1 MENKEKNSVS
11 ELMETTMT
19 KIREMV
25 DSNSVIG
32 EPITTPDGVTLIP
45 VSRVSLGFG
54 SGGGTYGQT
63 SERFGGGGGAGVKI
77 DPVAF
82 LVIKD
87 GQTRMVPVAVPAT
100 AAVRTPGATVE
111 LVRGGACS
119 DPMRLLEERMVIKD
133 GQTRMVPVAV
143 PATATVDRVLE
154 MAPQLIDRVEG
165 FVNKKK
171 EEKEFV

>member
-25 DSNSVIG
+25 DSNPVIG

-87 GQTRMVPVAVPAT
+87 GQTRM
-100 AAVRTPGATVE
+100 
-111 LVRGGACS
+111 
-119 DPMRLLEERMVIKD
+119 M
-133 GQTRMVPVAV
+133 PVAV
-143 PATATVDRVLE
+143 PATATMDRVLE

>member
-87 GQTRMVPVAVPAT
+87 GQTRMIPAYWRWRRSSSIASRASST
-100 AAVRTPGATVE
+100 RKRKRKNLCKSGHTE
-111 LVRGGACS
+111 
-119 DPMRLLEERMVIKD
+119 VI
-133 GQTRMVPVAV
+133 
-143 PATATVDRVLE
+143 L
-154 MAPQLIDRVEG
+154 
-165 FVNKKK
+165 
-171 EEKEFV
+171 

>member
-87 GQTRMVPVAVPAT
+87 GLTRVMPVAIPA
-100 AAVRTPGATVE
+100 A
-111 LVRGGACS
+111 
-119 DPMRLLEERMVIKD
+119 
-133 GQTRMVPVAV
+133 
-143 PATATVDRVLE
+143 ATVDRVLDLVPE
-154 MAPQLIDRVEG
+154 VLDRVQN
-165 FVNKKK
+165 FVDKKR
-171 EEKEFV
+171 EEKDIY

>member
-11 ELMETTMT
+11 ELMETTRT
-19 KIREMV
+19 KLRDMAA
-25 DSNSVIG
+25 SNSVIG
-32 EPITTPDGVTLIP
+32 EPSTTPDGVTLIP

-54 SGGGTYGQT
+54 SGGATRAPARGRG
-63 SERFGGGGGAGVKI
+63 GGGGGAGVKI

-87 GQTRMVPVAVPAT
+87 GQTRM
-100 AAVRTPGATVE
+100 
-111 LVRGGACS
+111 
-119 DPMRLLEERMVIKD
+119 M
-133 GQTRMVPVAV
+133 PVAV
-143 PATATVDRVLE
+143 PATATMDRVLE

>member
-1 MENKEKNSVS
+1 MDMEKKSPLRDVMNSTMEKV
-11 ELMETTMT
+11 
-19 KIREMV
+19 REMV
-25 DSNSVIG
+25 DANNIVG
-32 EPITTPDGVTLIP
+32 APITTPDGVTLIP
-45 VSRVSLGFG
+45 ISRVSFGFG

-87 GQTRMVPVAVPAT
+87 GQTRM
-100 AAVRTPGATVE
+100 
-111 LVRGGACS
+111 
-119 DPMRLLEERMVIKD
+119 M
-133 GQTRMVPVAV
+133 PVAV

-165 FVNKKK
+165 FVNKKR

>member
-1 MENKEKNSVS
+1 MENKEKTNPVS
-11 ELMETTMT
+11 ELMDTTMT

-25 DSNSVIG
+25 DSNAIVG

-45 VSRVSLGFG
+45 VSRVSFGFG

-82 LVIKD
+82 LLIKD
-87 GQTRMVPVAVPAT
+87 GQTRMMPVTVPA
-100 AAVRTPGATVE
+100 V
-111 LVRGGACS
+111 
-119 DPMRLLEERMVIKD
+119 
-133 GQTRMVPVAV
+133 
-143 PATATVDRVLE
+143 ATVDRVLE

-165 FVNKKK
+165 FVAKKR
-171 EEKEFV
+171 EEKEMF

>member
-54 SGGGTYGQT
+54 SGGGTYCQT

-87 GQTRMVPVAVPAT
+87 GQTRM
-100 AAVRTPGATVE
+100 
-111 LVRGGACS
+111 
-119 DPMRLLEERMVIKD
+119 M
-133 GQTRMVPVAV
+133 PVAV
-143 PATATVDRVLE
+143 PATATMDRVLE

>member
-45 VSRVSLGFG
+45 ISRLSYGFG
-54 SGGGTYGQT
+54 CGGGDYGKT
-63 SERFGGGGGAGVKI
+63 DTAHFGGGAGAGVKV

-82 LVIKD
+82 LVVKD
-87 GQTRMVPVAVPAT
+87 GLTRVMPVAIPA
-100 AAVRTPGATVE
+100 A
-111 LVRGGACS
+111 
-119 DPMRLLEERMVIKD
+119 
-133 GQTRMVPVAV
+133 
-143 PATATVDRVLE
+143 ATVDRVLDLVPE
-154 MAPQLIDRVEG
+154 VLDRVQN
-165 FVNKKK
+165 FVDKKR
-171 EEKEFV
+171 EEKDFLFHDV

>member
-87 GQTRMVPVAVPAT
+87 GQTRMMPVAVPGT
-100 AAVRTPGATVE
+100 ACWRWRRSSSTASRASSTRKGKRKN
-111 LVRGGACS
+111 LCKRGHT
-119 DPMRLLEERMVIKD
+119 EVI
-133 GQTRMVPVAV
+133 
-143 PATATVDRVLE
+143 L
-154 MAPQLIDRVEG
+154 
-165 FVNKKK
+165 
-171 EEKEFV
+171 